1 MANTNPFTIA
11 EAHFIDAKFYFWLVM
26 MEELLSPPNHQEEGR
41 VDFKS
46 LKENKSSTNK
56 WMTHPMKNKR
66 KE

>member
-11 EAHFIDAKFYFWLVM
+11 EAHFIDVKFYFWLVM

-46 LKENKSSTNK
+46 LKENKLSTNK
-56 WMTHPMKNKR
+56 
-66 KE
+66 